1 MSSFGCFFMLL
12 STGKVYRDIVG
23 SAYYVAP
30 EVLRRRYEI
39 EVDIWSGGI
48 ILYMACPHFG
58 KVIGYSISLSV
69 SCAFPIDCIKQL
81 ICKYTETKKGIFDA
95 LVEGQPWPSISNSA
109 KDLLPRMLTADLKNA
124 DFCCSSS

>member
-39 EVDIWSGGI
+39 EVDIWSAGI
-48 ILYMACPHFG
+48 ILNMAATVFR

-69 SCAFPIDCIKQL
+69 SCALAFDCIKQL
-81 ICKYTETKKGIFDA
+81 ICKIYRNQERNI
-95 LVEGQPWPSISNSA
+95 
-109 KDLLPRMLTADLKNA
+109 
-124 DFCCSSS
+124 